1 MDEQIKNKIEEL
13 FQSTPEGVGVMLG
26 NKITNGEYTGEE
38 SIVFTVEKKKP
49 LSDLTPEEI

>member
-1 MDEQIKNKIEEL
+1 MNEKINNKIEEL

-38 SIVFTVEKKKP
+38 SIVFTVEKKE
-49 LSDLTPEEI
+49 TII